1 MWSFRSPNQ
10 SGEAA
15 HAHTASSR
23 QPLEIRVRD
32 LDAERPPVAPVSAPL
47 SMGGL
52 LRLFRSDFFDA
63 FMAVTY
69 LYRYRESRGVH
80 DYLCNELY
88 KIQDA
93 DLETFMPQICNLLV
107 HHAQNSPGLERF
119 IMDRCAHSMHVA
131 LQVFWFLQAAV
142 EDAAGHQNKQRE
154 ARCRLLRTRCETA
167 AVNGSKHVMLEAAAT
182 RISHALVAN
191 ESPFSA
197 KKQINGNSLFPS
209 SSASQLGLNSPSKST
224 MTLLLDGRSITSPNT
239 LSSINEEEELTRSE
253 SQPSN
258 PSSSA
263 REDVI
268 ATAVQMESISIS
280 DRPLQQQQQQQQ
292 QPSEDRSPPS
302 SSSSYSSPDS
312 DIVAHTDTQ
321 PIVSNQSTPH
331 DSSLH
336 TEPTADVVRMEDV
349 TNASSEPQPQQ
360 LSPKPQHKH
369 QKLIPKNL
377 AETDMDY
384 DPVTLLTMK
393 QERFDY
399 FNDSV
404 SIAKAFVSLSLSTR
418 ELPQDQRQ
426 AHLTK
431 GLEKINDI
439 LLRRMKGEPGIPLL
453 DDASVPNAEEI
464 ADLGVEAALRSIH
477 LPLTRASSRAL
488 RILRIHS
495 EEVVILTSRTR
506 APYLVNI
513 EVLPTEMLCSDKL
526 LFCEQRVSAMRDSND
541 QNDTKPPVFPSP
553 SKSGTQASANE
564 EEQPK
569 RVRTSPKQSK
579 PPGSSGTTATVPR
592 TRRLSEM
599 TPVERQR
606 ANVRKAIYGDP
617 YSQQPDLFA
626 QAEARCDDFVHE
638 DDPERKS
645 RQAVILGVYG
655 ELWSWKED
663 RILAKSPFSNWKGT
677 KLMPFIVKAG
687 DDLRQEQLAIQLIS
701 QFKKIFEEE
710 EVDLYLR
717 PFTVMSV
724 SSEAG
729 FVEVLTDSVSIHS
742 LKKRTPNFV
751 SLLDYFER
759 AYGKTGTRTFRSA
772 QRRFI
777 RSMAGYSLVTYL
789 LQIKDRHNGN
799 IMIDAHGR
807 IIHIDFGFMLTNSPG
822 AIKFENVPF
831 KLTEEYL
838 QVICAKKNVQDL
850 AETSRTEGYRYFQEL
865 FVLGLLAVR
874 KHQDKIT
881 TLVEIMTEGT
891 TMPCMTG
898 GHSILEA
905 LRSRFA
911 VGMPEEQCITFGLGL
926 IEESRLSWRSAG
938 YDRFQAYSNGYR

>member
-1 MWSFRSPNQ
+1 MWGFRSPAT
-10 SGEAA
+10 SGEAHPSHSA
-15 HAHTASSR
+15 SR

-32 LDAERPPVAPVSAPL
+32 LDAERPLVAPVSTPL

-52 LRLFRSDFFDA
+52 LRLFRSEFFDA

-88 KIQDA
+88 KLDDA

-107 HHAQNSPGLERF
+107 HHARDSPGLERF
-119 IMDRCAHSMHVA
+119 IMDRCADSMHVA

-142 EDAAGHQNKQRE
+142 EDASQNPNKQVE
-154 ARCRLLRTRCETA
+154 SRCRLLRTRCETA
-167 AVNGSKHVMLEAAAT
+167 AVNGSKHVMLRAAAT
-182 RISHALVAN
+182 RISAALVAN
-191 ESPFSA
+191 ESPFSR
-197 KKQINGNSLFPS
+197 KTHVNGASLFPS
-209 SSASQLGLNSPSKST
+209 SSAGQLGVGDSPEKST
-224 MTLLLDGRSITSPNT
+224 MTALIEGRVNLQPDSNITASDFELEADSESSSQPDTSAVPTTTNEQTEKLSAQVQQVSITQQPTENKPPLHRRHDSAHLETIDENQPLTNDNIAPT
-239 LSSINEEEELTRSE
+239 SDAMSATVSDLPHDLEELK
-253 SQPSN
+253 P
-258 PSSSA
+258 
-263 REDVI
+263 
-268 ATAVQMESISIS
+268 
-280 DRPLQQQQQQQQ
+280 
-292 QPSEDRSPPS
+292 
-302 SSSSYSSPDS
+302 
-312 DIVAHTDTQ
+312 
-321 PIVSNQSTPH
+321 NQSN
-331 DSSLH
+331 S
-336 TEPTADVVRMEDV
+336 
-349 TNASSEPQPQQ
+349 
-360 LSPKPQHKH
+360 
-369 QKLIPKNL
+369 KLIPQNT
-377 AETDMDY
+377 AEANMDY

-399 FNDSV
+399 FNDSI

-418 ELPQDQRQ
+418 ELQQDQRQ
-426 AHLTK
+426 AHLTA
-431 GLEKINDI
+431 GLDKINDI
-439 LLRRMKGEPGIPLL
+439 LLRRMKGEPGIPLMN
-453 DDASVPNAEEI
+453 DATVPNACEVAE
-464 ADLGVEAALRSIH
+464 LGVEAALRSVH
-477 LPLTRASSRAL
+477 LPLTRASSKAL

-526 LFCEQRVSAMRDSND
+526 LFCEQRVAAMKEASERND
-541 QNDTKPPVFPSP
+541 GKPLEPESPNNGLTKKESIKVGRKVSP
-553 SKSGTQASANE
+553 SKSGGQ
-564 EEQPK
+564 
-569 RVRTSPKQSK
+569 R
-579 PPGSSGTTATVPR
+579 PGSKSAGPTSV
-592 TRRLSEM
+592 RRLSEM
-599 TPVERQR
+599 TPRERQL
-606 ANVRKAIYGDP
+606 ANVRNAIYGDA
-617 YSQQPDLFA
+617 YTRQPELFA
-626 QAEARCDDFVHE
+626 RAEESLKEPLH
-638 DDPERKS
+638 PENPEQKA

-655 ELWSWKED
+655 ELWTWKEE
-663 RILAKSPFSNWKGT
+663 RILSKSPFKNWSGT

-701 QFKKIFEEE
+701 QFKKIFDEEG
-710 EVDLYLR
+710 VHVFLR

-729 FVEVLTDSVSIHS
+729 FVEVLTDSVSVHS

-759 AYGKTGTRTFRSA
+759 AYGKIGSRSFRAA

-777 RSMAGYSLVTYL
+777 RSMAGYSLVTYF

-799 IMIDAHGR
+799 IMIDALGR
-807 IIHIDFGFMLTNSPG
+807 VIHIDFGFMLTNSPG

-838 QVICAKKNVQDL
+838 QVICAQKNVQDL
-850 AETSRTEGYRYFQEL
+850 AEASKTEGYRYFQEL
-865 FVLGLLAVR
+865 FVLGMLAVR

-898 GHSILEA
+898 GHSIVES

-911 VGMPEEQCITFGLGL
+911 VGVPEEQCIKFGLDL